1 MEYDFIHPTEDYPKV
16 KVMYSSNPLYGRILV
31 AYNEAVKAQTS
42 KQFPIL
48 VAWDKAQCLADHFGL
63 RQTNRSRYIRYSLN
77 N

>member
-1 MEYDFIHPTEDYPKV
+1 MEYDFIHPTEGYPKV
-16 KVMYSSNPLYGRILV
+16 KVLYGNNPLYGRILV